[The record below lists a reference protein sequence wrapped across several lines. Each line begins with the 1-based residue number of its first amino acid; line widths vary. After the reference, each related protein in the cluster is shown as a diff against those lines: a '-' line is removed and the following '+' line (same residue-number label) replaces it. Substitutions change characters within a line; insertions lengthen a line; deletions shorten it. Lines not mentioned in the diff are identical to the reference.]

1 MSTKESE
8 TVESVG
14 AAYSAAG
21 VSIEAGNEVVSRIG
35 AAVKSTNRPEV
46 ISGIG
51 GFGGLFAMAG
61 YSDPVLVSGADGV
74 GTKLLV
80 AERLGRHQS
89 VGIDLV
95 AMSVNDIIVSGA
107 EPLFF
112 LDYFATGKLEPDVA
126 VAVVEGIAEG
136 CRLSG
141 CALLGGE
148 TAEMPGM
155 YAPGHYDLA
164 GFAVGV
170 VERDQL
176 LTGADITEGNLLIGI
191 PSSGLHSNGFSLVR
205 RLVGELDWDSEH
217 GLGAPLGDILMT
229 PTRIYVRDVLDNLS
243 VIKGL
248 VHVTGGGFYE
258 NIPRVMPDGLG
269 VSIDL
274 STWDVPPIFTMLA
287 RLGDLSQRDMYTTFN
302 MGIGMI
308 AVVDETDAKGFTQ
321 NVEGAVVIGR
331 VTNHTGVELR

>member
-1 MSTKESE
+1 MSKVSGTIEP
-8 TVESVG
+8 VG

-46 ISGIG
+46 LSGLG

-80 AERLGRHQS
+80 AERLGRHHS

-95 AMSVNDIIVSGA
+95 AMSVNDIVVSGA

-126 VAVVEGIAEG
+126 VSVVEGIAEG
-136 CRLSG
+136 CRISG

-170 VERDQL
+170 VERDRL
-176 LTGADITEGNLLIGI
+176 LTGADISEGDLLVGI

-205 RLVGELDWDSEH
+205 RLVDDLDWSEQH
-217 GLGAPLGDILMT
+217 GLGAPLADILMT
-229 PTRIYVRDVLDNLS
+229 PTRIYVRDVLDNLAI
-243 VIKGL
+243 IKGL

-258 NIPRVMPDGLG
+258 NIPRVVPEGLG
-269 VSIDL
+269 VRVEL
-274 STWDVPPIFTMLA
+274 GTWDIPGIFSLLEK
-287 RLGDLSQRDMYTTFN
+287 LGGLSQRDLYTTFN

-308 AVVDETDAKGFTQ
+308 AVVAKGDAESLIS
-321 NVEGAVVIGR
+321 NIADAVIIGS
-331 VTNHTGVELR
+331 VTDQAGVELV

>member
-1 MSTKESE
+1 MSKERE
-8 TVESVG
+8 TTEHVG

-46 ISGIG
+46 LSGLG
-51 GFGGLFAMAG
+51 GFGGLFSMAG
-61 YSDPVLVSGADGV
+61 YTDPVLVSGADGV

-80 AERLGRHQS
+80 AERLGRHRS

-170 VERDQL
+170 VERERL
-176 LTGADITEGNLLIGI
+176 LTGADISEGDLLVGI

-205 RLVGELDWDSEH
+205 RLVDDLDWSQEH
-217 GLGAPLGDILMT
+217 GLGAPLGEVLMT

-243 VIKGL
+243 IIKGL

-258 NIPRVMPDGLG
+258 NIPRVMPEGLG
-269 VSIDL
+269 ANVKLGSWE
-274 STWDVPPIFTMLA
+274 TPAIFSLLE
-287 RLGDLSQRDMYTTFN
+287 RIGGLSQRDLFTTFN

-308 AVVDETDAKGFTQ
+308 VVLGKSDAESFTKR
-321 NVEGAVVIGR
+321 VEGAVVIGS
-331 VTNHTGVELR
+331 VTNRPGVEIV

>member
-1 MSTKESE
+1 MPKESE
-8 TVESVG
+8 TIKQVG

-46 ISGIG
+46 LSGIG
-51 GFGGLFAMAG
+51 GFGGLFSMAG
-61 YSDPVLVSGADGV
+61 YTDPVLVSGADGV

-80 AERLGRHQS
+80 AERLGRHKS

-126 VAVVEGIAEG
+126 VSVVEGIAEG
-136 CRLSG
+136 CRISG

-170 VERDQL
+170 VERDSL
-176 LTGADITEGNLLIGI
+176 LTGSDISDGDLLVGI

-205 RLVGELDWDSEH
+205 SLVDKLDWSEEH
-217 GLGAPLGDILMT
+217 GLGAPLGDVLIT
-229 PTRIYVRDVLDNLS
+229 PTRIYVQDVLRNLPL
-243 VIKGL
+243 IKGL

-258 NIPRVMPDGLG
+258 NIPRVLPTGLG
-269 VSIDL
+269 VQIDL
-274 STWDVPPIFTMLA
+274 CSWEVPPIFKLLK

-308 AVVDETDAKGFTQ
+308 AVVNKGDAGSLLE
-321 NVEGAVVIGR
+321 NISGAVIIGS
-331 VTNHTGVELR
+331 VTSQEGVVLR